1 MRQHGCGLRFGV
13 VQQDNSL
20 SGPVEPIDQHLQF
33 LLRRHGFP
41 ITRPQIGTEHGDAAR
56 LQQLKRGRCGF
67 ETGKPEEW
75 RGRCAARDTVE
86 RHLNRGNTVVDFLC
100 CLVWRDPH
108 QAAVQPGMMP
118 DGVALGR
125 DPSHQAWMLGSRLAD
140 QEERRAHAFMG
151 QRRQHPLRGRRPRAV
166 IECQYHLVIPERQRL
181 RKALKPNPRGGG
193 GIDAKN
199 PRGTERSLAWTVRRL
214 RRHRPCDQ
222 GNKGSSRPL
231 HELPGADF
239 DFSAL
244 NEVDDSVRDE
254 ILEELEPETVAEGVR
269 ELESDDAVKLLAGL
283 DEEDQ
288 EEILEKLP
296 PLERDALER
305 SLLYPE
311 NSAGRRMQT
320 EFIAVPPDWTVG
332 QAIDYMRDT
341 PELPDRFYEIYAVDS
356 AQHWQGAIS
365 LDALLRAHRP
375 VPLADLIDEDRRR
388 VSVMDDQGEVARL
401 FGKYNLV
408 AAPVVDTTNRL
419 VGVITIDDVVDVIE
433 EEADEDL
440 KALGGVT
447 SDEELS
453 DNVWTIA
460 KGRFNWLLVNLA
472 TAFLASSV
480 LGLFEGQLEKM
491 VALAVLAPI
500 VASQGGNAATQT
512 MTVAVRALAT
522 RELGSNNAFRVVMRE
537 GLVGLVNGLA
547 FAVIT
552 GIAAVAWFKIPALGV
567 VIGLVMVCNLVAGAL
582 GGILIPM
589 VLERV
594 RADPAVASGTF
605 VTTITDVVGF
615 FSFLGIATLWFGLK

>member
-1 MRQHGCGLRFGV
+1 MAEEVDVAGPAAAPVLDRLAMRDENGEIRREF
-13 VQQDNSL
+13 
-20 SGPVEPIDQHLQF
+20 VEQIARAIHDANAA
-33 LLRRHGFP
+33 LLRE
-41 ITRPQIGTEHGDAAR
+41 I
-56 LQQLKRGRCGF
+56 
-67 ETGKPEEW
+67 
-75 RGRCAARDTVE
+75 
-86 RHLNRGNTVVDFLC
+86 
-100 CLVWRDPH
+100 
-108 QAAVQPGMMP
+108 
-118 DGVALGR
+118 VA
-125 DPSHQAWMLGSRLAD
+125 
-140 QEERRAHAFMG
+140 E
-151 QRRQHPLRGRRPRAV
+151 
-166 IECQYHLVIPERQRL
+166 
-181 RKALKPNPRGGG
+181 
-193 GIDAKN
+193 
-199 PRGTERSLAWTVRRL
+199 
-214 RRHRPCDQ
+214 
-222 GNKGSSRPL
+222 L
-231 HELPGADF
+231 HEADLGDLIEALEPEDRVNLVELTGEDF
-239 DFSAL
+239 HFSAL
-244 NEVDDSVRDE
+244 NEVDDAVREE

-269 ELESDDAVKLLAGL
+269 ELESDDAVELLESL
-283 DEEDQ
+283 DEQDK

-341 PELPDRFYEIYAVDS
+341 RDLPDRFYEIYAVDDNS
-356 AQHWQGAIS
+356 HWQGAIS
-365 LDALLRAHRP
+365 LDALLRSRRP
-375 VPLADLIDEDRRR
+375 VSLSDIVDENRQR
-388 VSVMDDQGEVARL
+388 VSVLDDQEEVARM

-408 AAPVVDTTNRL
+408 AAPVVDTMNRL

-460 KGRFNWLLVNLA
+460 RGRFNWLLVNLA

-480 LGLFEGQLEKM
+480 LGLFEGELQKM

-522 RELGSNNAFRVVMRE
+522 RELGSSNGLRVVMRE

-552 GIAAVAWFKIPALGV
+552 GIAAVAWFKIPGLGI
-567 VIGLVMVCNLVAGAL
+567 VIGLAIICNLVAGAL

-589 VLERV
+589 ALERV

-605 VTTITDVVGF
+605 VTTVTDVVGF

>member
-1 MRQHGCGLRFGV
+1 MTEDVDIAQPADLSVLDSLPMR
-13 VQQDNSL
+13 DE
-20 SGPVEPIDQHLQF
+20 SGEIRHEFVEAITHAIQEANTT
-33 LLRRHGFP
+33 LLRA
-41 ITRPQIGTEHGDAAR
+41 I
-56 LQQLKRGRCGF
+56 
-67 ETGKPEEW
+67 
-75 RGRCAARDTVE
+75 
-86 RHLNRGNTVVDFLC
+86 
-100 CLVWRDPH
+100 
-108 QAAVQPGMMP
+108 
-118 DGVALGR
+118 VA
-125 DPSHQAWMLGSRLAD
+125 
-140 QEERRAHAFMG
+140 E
-151 QRRQHPLRGRRPRAV
+151 
-166 IECQYHLVIPERQRL
+166 
-181 RKALKPNPRGGG
+181 
-193 GIDAKN
+193 
-199 PRGTERSLAWTVRRL
+199 
-214 RRHRPCDQ
+214 
-222 GNKGSSRPL
+222 L
-231 HELPGADF
+231 HEADLGDLIEAIEPDDRVRLVELTGADF
-239 DFSAL
+239 HFSAL
-244 NEVDDSVRDE
+244 NEVDDSVREE

-269 ELESDDAVKLLAGL
+269 ELESDDAVELLEGM

-296 PLERDALER
+296 AKERDALER

-320 EFIAVPPDWTVG
+320 EFITVPPDWNVG

-341 PELPDRFYEIYAVDS
+341 PDLPDRFYEIYAVDQ
-356 AQHWQGAIS
+356 AQHWQGAVS
-365 LDALLRAHRP
+365 LDALLRARRP
-375 VPLADLIDEDRRR
+375 VPLSELIDEDRRR
-388 VSVMDDQGEVARL
+388 VSVLDDQEEVARL

-408 AAPVVDTTNRL
+408 AAPVVDTTDRL

-453 DNVWTIA
+453 DSVWTIA
-460 KGRFNWLLVNLA
+460 RGRFNWLLVNLA

-552 GIAAVAWFKIPALGV
+552 GVAAVAWFRIPGLGI
-567 VIGLVMVCNLVAGAL
+567 VIGLAIICNLVAGAL

>member
-1 MRQHGCGLRFGV
+1 MAKDVDVAGPAAAPVLDRLPMRDEDGEIRREF
-13 VQQDNSL
+13 
-20 SGPVEPIDQHLQF
+20 VEQIARAIHDANVP
-33 LLRRHGFP
+33 LLRE
-41 ITRPQIGTEHGDAAR
+41 I
-56 LQQLKRGRCGF
+56 
-67 ETGKPEEW
+67 
-75 RGRCAARDTVE
+75 
-86 RHLNRGNTVVDFLC
+86 
-100 CLVWRDPH
+100 
-108 QAAVQPGMMP
+108 
-118 DGVALGR
+118 VA
-125 DPSHQAWMLGSRLAD
+125 
-140 QEERRAHAFMG
+140 E
-151 QRRQHPLRGRRPRAV
+151 
-166 IECQYHLVIPERQRL
+166 
-181 RKALKPNPRGGG
+181 
-193 GIDAKN
+193 
-199 PRGTERSLAWTVRRL
+199 
-214 RRHRPCDQ
+214 
-222 GNKGSSRPL
+222 L
-231 HELPGADF
+231 HEADLGDLIEALEPQDRVSLVELTGEDF
-239 DFSAL
+239 HFSAL
-244 NEVDDSVRDE
+244 NEVDDAVREE

-269 ELESDDAVKLLAGL
+269 ELESDDAVELLEGL
-283 DEEDQ
+283 DEDDK

-296 PLERDALER
+296 PSERDALER

-341 PELPDRFYEIYAVDS
+341 RDLPDRFYEIYAVDENR
-356 AQHWQGAIS
+356 HWQGAIS
-365 LDALLRAHRP
+365 LDALLRSRRP
-375 VPLADLIDEDRRR
+375 VSLSDIVDENRQR
-388 VSVMDDQGEVARL
+388 VSVLDDQEEVARM

-419 VGVITIDDVVDVIE
+419 VGIITIDDVVDVIE

-460 KGRFNWLLVNLA
+460 RGRFNWLLVNLA

-480 LGLFEGQLEKM
+480 LGLFEGELQKM

-522 RELGSNNAFRVVMRE
+522 RELGSSNGLRVVMRE

-552 GIAAVAWFKIPALGV
+552 GIAAVAWFKIPGLGV
-567 VIGLVMVCNLVAGAL
+567 VIGLAIICNLVAGAL

-589 VLERV
+589 ALERV

-605 VTTITDVVGF
+605 VTTVTDVVGF

>member
-1 MRQHGCGLRFGV
+1 MVDDVDVAHLDSVLDRHPMRDEDGDIRPEFV
-13 VQQDNSL
+13 AEISRAVQS
-20 SGPVEPIDQHLQF
+20 
-33 LLRRHGFP
+33 
-41 ITRPQIGTEHGDAAR
+41 GDAALLR
-56 LQQLKRGRCGF
+56 EIVAELHEADLGNLI
-67 ETGKPEEW
+67 EALDPEE
-75 RGRCAARDTVE
+75 
-86 RHLNRGNTVVDFLC
+86 
-100 CLVWRDPH
+100 
-108 QAAVQPGMMP
+108 
-118 DGVALGR
+118 
-125 DPSHQAWMLGSRLAD
+125 
-140 QEERRAHAFMG
+140 
-151 QRRQHPLRGRRPRAV
+151 RPR
-166 IECQYHLVIPERQRL
+166 LV
-181 RKALKPNPRGGG
+181 
-193 GIDAKN
+193 
-199 PRGTERSLAWTVRRL
+199 
-214 RRHRPCDQ
+214 
-222 GNKGSSRPL
+222 
-231 HELPGADF
+231 ELTGADF

-244 NEVDDSVRDE
+244 NEVDDAVREE

-269 ELESDDAVKLLAGL
+269 ELESDDAVELLEGL
-283 DEEDQ
+283 DEADQ
-288 EEILEKLP
+288 EEILDKLP
-296 PLERDALER
+296 PSERDALER
-305 SLLYPE
+305 SLDYPE

-320 EFIAVPPDWTVG
+320 EFISVPPDWTVG
-332 QAIDYMRDT
+332 QAIDYMRET
-341 PELPDRFYEIYAVDS
+341 PDLPGRFYEIYPADA
-356 AQHWQGAIS
+356 AQHWQGAVA
-365 LDALLRAHRP
+365 LDVLLRSRRM
-375 VPLADLIDEDRRR
+375 VPLADLIDEDRRH
-388 VSVMDDQGEVARL
+388 VSVNDDQEEVARL

-408 AAPVVDTTNRL
+408 AAPVVDTENRL

-453 DNVWTIA
+453 DSFWTIA

-522 RELGSNNAFRVVMRE
+522 RELGPGNAFRIVMRE
-537 GLVGLVNGLA
+537 ALVGLVNGLG

-552 GIAAVAWFKIPALGV
+552 GVVAVLWFKIPGLGV
-567 VIGLVMVCNLVAGAL
+567 VIGLAMLCNLVAGAL

-605 VTTITDVVGF
+605 VTTVTDVVGF

>member
-1 MRQHGCGLRFGV
+1 MTQDVDIAQPAGASVLDRLPMRDENGEIRHEF
-13 VQQDNSL
+13 
-20 SGPVEPIDQHLQF
+20 VEEIARAIHETNIE
-33 LLRRHGFP
+33 LLRE
-41 ITRPQIGTEHGDAAR
+41 I
-56 LQQLKRGRCGF
+56 
-67 ETGKPEEW
+67 
-75 RGRCAARDTVE
+75 
-86 RHLNRGNTVVDFLC
+86 
-100 CLVWRDPH
+100 
-108 QAAVQPGMMP
+108 
-118 DGVALGR
+118 VA
-125 DPSHQAWMLGSRLAD
+125 
-140 QEERRAHAFMG
+140 E
-151 QRRQHPLRGRRPRAV
+151 
-166 IECQYHLVIPERQRL
+166 
-181 RKALKPNPRGGG
+181 
-193 GIDAKN
+193 
-199 PRGTERSLAWTVRRL
+199 
-214 RRHRPCDQ
+214 
-222 GNKGSSRPL
+222 L
-231 HELPGADF
+231 HEADLGDLIEAIEPDDRVKLVELTGADF
-239 DFSAL
+239 HFSAL

-254 ILEELEPETVAEGVR
+254 ILEELEPAIVAEGIR
-269 ELESDDAVKLLAGL
+269 ELESDDAVELLEGL

-288 EEILEKLP
+288 EDILEKLP
-296 PLERDALER
+296 AIERDAIER
-305 SLLYPE
+305 RLLYPE

-320 EFIAVPPDWTVG
+320 EFITVPPDWTVG

-341 PELPDRFYEIYAVDS
+341 PDLPDRFYEIYAVDQ
-356 AQHWQGAIS
+356 AQHWQGAVA
-365 LDALLRAHRP
+365 LDALLRARRP

-388 VSVMDDQGEVARL
+388 VSVLDDQEEVARM

-408 AAPVVDTTNRL
+408 AAPVVDTTDRL
-419 VGVITIDDVVDVIE
+419 VGVITIDDVVDVIK

-453 DNVWTIA
+453 DSVWTIA
-460 KGRFNWLLVNLA
+460 RGRFNWLLVNLA

-522 RELGSNNAFRVVMRE
+522 RDLGSNNAFRVVMRE

-552 GIAAVAWFKIPALGV
+552 GVAAVAWFRISGLGI
-567 VIGLVMVCNLVAGAL
+567 VIGLAIVCNLVAGAL

-589 VLERV
+589 VLDRARV
-594 RADPAVASGTF
+594 DPAVASGTF

>member
-1 MRQHGCGLRFGV
+1 MADDVDVAGPAAHESVLDRLPMRDDDGDIRPEF
-13 VQQDNSL
+13 
-20 SGPVEPIDQHLQF
+20 VE
-33 LLRRHGFP
+33 
-41 ITRPQIGTEHGDAAR
+41 
-56 LQQLKRGRCGF
+56 K
-67 ETGKPEEW
+67 
-75 RGRCAARDTVE
+75 VS
-86 RHLNRGNTVVDFLC
+86 
-100 CLVWRDPH
+100 
-108 QAAVQPGMMP
+108 AAVQAA
-118 DGVALGR
+118 DAAFLREIVAELHEADLGDLIEAL
-125 DPSHQAWMLGSRLAD
+125 DP
-140 QEERRAHAFMG
+140 EER
-151 QRRQHPLRGRRPRAV
+151 PR
-166 IECQYHLVIPERQRL
+166 LV
-181 RKALKPNPRGGG
+181 
-193 GIDAKN
+193 
-199 PRGTERSLAWTVRRL
+199 
-214 RRHRPCDQ
+214 
-222 GNKGSSRPL
+222 
-231 HELPGADF
+231 ELIGADF

-244 NEVDDSVRDE
+244 NEVDDTVREE
-254 ILEELEPETVAEGVR
+254 ILEELEPEMVAEGVR
-269 ELESDDAVKLLAGL
+269 ELESDDAVELLEGL

-296 PLERDALER
+296 QSERDALER
-305 SLLYPE
+305 SLDYPE

-320 EFIAVPPDWTVG
+320 EFIAVPSDWTVG

-341 PELPDRFYEIYAVDS
+341 PDLPDRFYEIYAVDS

-365 LDALLRAHRP
+365 LDALLRARRP

-388 VSVMDDQGEVARL
+388 VSVMDDQEEVARL

-408 AAPVVDTTNRL
+408 ATPVVDTENRL

-433 EEADEDL
+433 EEAEEDL

-453 DNVWTIA
+453 DSVWTIA
-460 KGRFNWLLVNLA
+460 RGRFNWLLVNLA

-480 LGLFEGQLEKM
+480 LGLFEGQLEQM

-552 GIAAVAWFKIPALGV
+552 GVAAVAWFKIPGLGV
-567 VIGLVMVCNLVAGAL
+567 VIGLAMLCNLVAGAL

-605 VTTITDVVGF
+605 VTTVTDVVGF